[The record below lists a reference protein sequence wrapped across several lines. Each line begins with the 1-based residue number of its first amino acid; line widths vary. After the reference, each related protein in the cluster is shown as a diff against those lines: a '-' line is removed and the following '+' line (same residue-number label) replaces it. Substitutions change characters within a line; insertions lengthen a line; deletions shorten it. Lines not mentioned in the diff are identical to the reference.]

1 MLQRRNSSIRESN
14 TLSRARNQALHN
26 RFEILTDKAQ
36 RNMTA
41 FKFISCFFTVGFF
54 ILCSTNAQSFQTG
67 NHNSSDTVTVRPD
80 FNKYF
85 KNCNVQG
92 SIAIYDDRHQKWIL
106 SDSSDVFKE
115 ALPASTFKIIN
126 LLIAL
131 ETGLVKDENDV
142 YKWNG
147 QADTALY
154 GYRPEI
160 CRDMTVQDAF
170 RESAVWV
177 FLDMAK
183 KIGKANYQHYLKL
196 CNYGNQNLSETGDD
210 FWNFGYLGISPL
222 NQVNFLRS
230 LYAENLPF
238 SKRNIDIVKRVLI
251 NEQNDN
257 YTLSAKTGW
266 TRQGGINT
274 GWWVGYVKTQAG
286 VYFFATRL
294 FQDRK
299 FNRPEFGPCRKE
311 ITRSILLDLKVI
323 PEASAE

>member
-1 MLQRRNSSIRESN
+1 MKGVKFIYFLTLFGILASCSLKAQSIRM
-14 TLSRARNQALHN
+14 HN
-26 RFEILTDKAQ
+26 NGT
-36 RNMTA
+36 
-41 FKFISCFFTVGFF
+41 
-54 ILCSTNAQSFQTG
+54 
-67 NHNSSDTVTVRPD
+67 SDSVSIRTD

-85 KNCNVQG
+85 RDCNVQG
-92 SIAIYDDRHQKWIL
+92 SIAIYDDSHQKWIL

-115 ALPASTFKIIN
+115 ALPASSFKIIN

-131 ETGLVKDENDV
+131 ETGVVRDENEV

-147 QADTALY
+147 QVDTALY

-160 CRDMTVQDAF
+160 YRDMTVQDAF

-183 KIGKANYQHYLKL
+183 KIGKENYQYYLKT

-210 FWNFGYLGISPL
+210 FWNFGLLGISPV
-222 NQVNFLRS
+222 NQVSFLRS
-230 LYAENLPF
+230 MYAEKLPF
-238 SKRNIDIVKRVLI
+238 SNRNIDIVKRVLI
-251 NEQNDN
+251 NEQNEN

-274 GWWVGYVKTQAG
+274 GWWVGYVETQAG
-286 VYFFATRL
+286 VIFFATRL

-299 FNRPEFGPCRKE
+299 FNSPTFGPCRKE
-311 ITRSILLDLKVI
+311 ITRSILKDMNVI
-323 PEASAE
+323 PEFSVK